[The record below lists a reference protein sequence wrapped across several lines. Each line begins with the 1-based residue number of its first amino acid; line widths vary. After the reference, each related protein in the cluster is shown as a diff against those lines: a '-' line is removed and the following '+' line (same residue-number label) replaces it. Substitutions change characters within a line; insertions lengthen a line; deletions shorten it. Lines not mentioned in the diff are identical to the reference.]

1 MALPTQEYE
10 FVKIEFSADRNFNP
24 SADPGVTRVN
34 PIDLRKLTQELNI
47 FEDVMKGYITA
58 KLVIIDDAAIFSEVM
73 EMQGTE
79 KLKIEV
85 RGMEGNQGKVIVLNM
100 KVVSILSQVKTQDR
114 SSVFV
119 INAISDHGYRD
130 SLSKVSRSYTGQLE
144 DTAESI
150 LKSYLKVSVKKDSKY
165 FPDGEKSIQGD
176 VKVLIPYISPL
187 ECTEWLMERAA
198 GKEGS
203 PYFAWASVWDQ
214 EDAEGKIRFGTFK
227 TMLGQGISEAAG
239 NKDRQWWYSIGTV
252 ARKPTAENQRKSI
265 VSFEQNNRENTLS
278 MINQGTVGSRVQNF
292 DTYTSQGMDK
302 HFSLGE
308 FIEKLRGSVG
318 GSAPNLLGT
327 VYDEEHKV
335 EVEGENKES
344 GDHDARY
351 RNLITSYGTYG
362 WQNSYHDVF
371 DPALLLNKM
380 RKSAVMSML
389 YKNVLDVNI
398 TGYNVMGEKLSAGD
412 IVVFAFDTQIVDDVG
427 AQGNKK
433 DERTSGF
440 YLVLSTRHLFTGT
453 KHRVIMSCAKVA
465 DLPGGF

>member
-1 MALPTQEYE
+1 MSLPTQEYE
-10 FVKIEFSADRNFNP
+10 FTKIEFSADRSFKP
-24 SADPGVTRVN
+24 SADPGITIVN
-34 PIDLRKLTQELNI
+34 PIDLRKMTQELNI

-79 KLKIEV
+79 KLTIEV
-85 RGMEGNQGKVIVLNM
+85 KGMEGNSGITVTLKM

-130 SLSKVSRSYTGQLE
+130 ALSKVSRSYTGQLE

-150 LKSYLKVSVKKDSKY
+150 LNSYLNVSVKRDPEY
-165 FPDGEKSIQGD
+165 FPSGEKSVQGD

-187 ECTEWLMERAA
+187 ECTEWLIERAA

-203 PYFAWASVWDQ
+203 PFFAWASIWDQ
-214 EDAEGKIRFGTFK
+214 ESEEGEIRLGTFK
-227 TMLGQGISEAAG
+227 TMLAQGISKSAG
-239 NKDRQWWYSIGTV
+239 NRNRQWWYSIGTV
-252 ARKPTAENQRKSI
+252 ARKPTAEDQRKSI

-278 MINQGTVGSRVQNF
+278 MINQGTVGSRIQNW
-292 DTYTSQGMDK
+292 DTYTDQSMDK

-318 GSAPNLLGT
+318 SGAPNLLGT
-327 VYDEEHKV
+327 VYDEKHKV
-335 EVEGENKES
+335 EVEGENKETA
-344 GDHDARY
+344 DHDARY

-371 DPALLLNKM
+371 DPALLVNKI
-380 RKSAVMSML
+380 RKSAVLSML

-412 IVVFAFDTQIVDDVG
+412 VVVFAFDTQIVDDVG
-427 AQGNKK
+427 AQGNKR

-440 YLVLSTRHLFTGT
+440 YLVLSTRHIFGGT
-453 KHRVIMSCAKVA
+453 KHRVVMSCAKVA

>member
-10 FVKIEFSADRNFNP
+10 FVKIEFSADRSFKP
-24 SADPGVTRVN
+24 SADPGVNQVN

-85 RGMEGNQGKVIVLNM
+85 RGMEGNEGSVIVLNM

-150 LKSYLKVSVKKDSKY
+150 LESYLKVSVKKDSKY
-165 FPDGEKSIQGD
+165 FPSGEKSIQGD

-214 EDAEGKIRFGTFK
+214 
-227 TMLGQGISEAAG
+227 
-239 NKDRQWWYSIGTV
+239 
-252 ARKPTAENQRKSI
+252 AR
-265 VSFEQNNRENTLS
+265 
-278 MINQGTVGSRVQNF
+278 
-292 DTYTSQGMDK
+292 
-302 HFSLGE
+302 
-308 FIEKLRGSVG
+308 
-318 GSAPNLLGT
+318 
-327 VYDEEHKV
+327 
-335 EVEGENKES
+335 
-344 GDHDARY
+344 
-351 RNLITSYGTYG
+351 
-362 WQNSYHDVF
+362 
-371 DPALLLNKM
+371 
-380 RKSAVMSML
+380 
-389 YKNVLDVNI
+389 
-398 TGYNVMGEKLSAGD
+398 
-412 IVVFAFDTQIVDDVG
+412 
-427 AQGNKK
+427 
-433 DERTSGF
+433 
-440 YLVLSTRHLFTGT
+440 
-453 KHRVIMSCAKVA
+453 C
-465 DLPGGF
+465 